1 MDGLEFLDYL
11 WRRRA
16 TAAATC
22 AAALII
28 AGVVSALLPLRYT
41 ATASVL
47 IEPPGGNDPR
57 AATAVSPVYLESLK
71 TYELLASSD
80 TIFARALD
88 ELQLRRKYP
97 NASIESLK
105 RGILALNK
113 PTNTSILEISATLDD
128 PRQAQALAQYIAEH
142 TVKLNAE
149 LDEQSNQDI
158 LQEPKKIFDE
168 AVARRARAEQAR
180 DRFTRTPSVETLAE
194 EVGAAQDLRKSVEA
208 QRARAKAELAEDL
221 AREQAPPTPD
231 GRDNQPGWA
240 QLQVVAE
247 RAEIKELE
255 AQDNQLRE
263 SLSQKQQVL
272 EGLSHARDSL
282 DAELKSARAGE
293 EAAQTKLG
301 DAQSSSA
308 FRGVRLKVL
317 DPGIVPQRPSFPNT
331 PLNLL
336 VAFVF
341 ALAASVAFLAIR
353 FGYQRLRRAHADPV
367 YSLR

>member
-16 TAAATC
+16 LVAATC
-22 AAALII
+22 AIALVI

-80 TIFARALD
+80 TIFLRALD

-97 NASIESLK
+97 NAAVESLK
-105 RGILALNK
+105 RRILALNK

-142 TVKLNAE
+142 TVKLNDE

-158 LQEPKKIFDE
+158 LQEPRRIFDQ
-168 AVARRARAEQAR
+168 AVARRARAEEAR
-180 DRFTRTPSVETLAE
+180 EKFAKTTSVETVSG
-194 EVGAAQDLRKSVEA
+194 EVAAAQDLRKAVEA
-208 QRARAKAELAEDL
+208 QLARGKAELAEDL
-221 AREQAPPTPD
+221 AREQAPPSPD

-255 AQDNQLRE
+255 AQDLQLRE

-282 DAELKSARAGE
+282 DAELRSARAGE

-317 DPGIVPQRPSFPNT
+317 DPGIVPQRPGFPNT

-336 VAFVF
+336 VALVF
-341 ALAASVAFLAIR
+341 ALAASIAFLAIR